1 MQIKQF
7 FFVEVRGQF
16 EKKSYEIPRLIY
28 ANSYVN

>member
-7 FFVEVRGQF
+7 FLEVRGQF
-16 EKKSYEIPRLIY
+16 EIKPYEIPRLIY